1 MQHDNMPCIKIESR
15 INMNSVRSK
24 SGVRVLSTEEPGFP
38 GLAPLLRLSWR
49 LGSPSNLAAASRHR
63 RSRARVTHHR
73 AGDEHDNEMLLD
85 HVLFCLV
92 SRNKCFYVHN
102 RQYSLNVRRPR
113 QLQNGYFYSLLTWM
127 QTLWLV
133 SCISQ
138 IIIRISF
145 VSFCL
150 CLLFKHLCSCSVSSI
165 NMKGLI
171 SFYMFVDLCL

>member
-1 MQHDNMPCIKIESR
+1 MPCIKIESR
-15 INMNSVRSK
+15 INMNLVRSK
-24 SGVRVLSTEEPGFP
+24 SGVLGAEYRGAGISRSCPSAAAVLAAWEPQQPCGCVTSPEKQSSCHASQSWWRTWQRDASRSCLVLSCFQEQVFVCTSQTVF
-38 GLAPLLRLSWR
+38 AKCQ
-49 LGSPSNLAAASRHR
+49 ASQTT
-63 RSRARVTHHR
+63 AK
-73 AGDEHDNEMLLD
+73 L
-85 HVLFCLV
+85 
-92 SRNKCFYVHN
+92 Y
-102 RQYSLNVRRPR
+102 
-113 QLQNGYFYSLLTWM
+113 GYFHSLLTWM